1 MSEQFT
7 TYTVT
12 GKSSNIVWL
21 FKYRL
26 NGLLAKFELQEGEL
40 DSKQINWLFVQ
51 GKFPYLEQQIK
62 GWKAIKN
69 LEIKVGEPD
78 LSFETFYAVYA
89 VPQKK
94 KVAEKLWDK
103 LSKKDKI
110 EALKAI
116 PRYNNWLAHKNGIQK
131 QLPDTYLRQER
142 WLDNFNQL

>member
-12 GKSSNIVWL
+12 GKGSNIVWL

-26 NGLLAKFELQEGEL
+26 NGLLAKFELLEGEL
-40 DSKQINWLFVQ
+40 DDKQVNWLFIK
-51 GKFPYLEQQIK
+51 GKFPYKEQQIK

-69 LEIKVGEPD
+69 FDIKTGEPD
-78 LSFETFYAVYA
+78 LSFETFWAVYS
-89 VPQKK
+89 VKQKRT
-94 KVAEKLWDK
+94 VAEKLWEK

-131 QLPDTYLRQER
+131 QLPDTFLRQQR
-142 WLDNFNQL
+142 WLDNFNEL